1 MVGVTIRFF
10 NLLTTVS
17 PKRTFDLEHSLISFA
32 SLIIDISEGLPKTS
46 AGKYLGNQ
54 LVRSGIAPS
63 LNYGEAIS
71 AESRKDFIHKMKI
84 VLKELRETFICL
96 KLINLKEY
104 LKEEYRESLPECN
117 ELISILVKSIQTAR
131 DNLNQ

>member
-1 MVGVTIRFF
+1 M
-10 NLLTTVS
+10 S
-17 PKRTFDLEHSLISFA
+17 PKRTFDLEQRFITFA
-32 SLIIDISEGLPKTS
+32 SLIIDISESLPKTP

-96 KLINLKEY
+96 KLLSLRDY
-104 LKEEYRESLPECN
+104 LKEGYEISLQECN
-117 ELISILVKSIQTAR
+117 ELISISVKSIQTAR
-131 DNLNQ
+131 NNLHA